1 MRRTQSALFT
11 VVALFVLGFAAL
23 PALAQD
29 KADSQPLPA
38 VPPPPPEMAPFD
50 ASLEPEVT
58 IKKREG
64 DTIEEHRI
72 HGKLFKIKVTPAH
85 GVPYYLI
92 DRNGDGNFTQ
102 TTMGSADVSV
112 PQWVIGTF

>member
-1 MRRTQSALFT
+1 MRRIQSAL
-11 VVALFVLGFAAL
+11 LQLCLPLVLACAAL
-23 PALAQD
+23 PACAQERSD
-29 KADSQPLPA
+29 LQPLPA
-38 VPPPPPEMAPFD
+38 VPPPPPEMAAFD
-50 ASLEPEVT
+50 ENLEPEVT

-72 HGKLFKIKVTPAH
+72 NGKLFKIKVTPAH
-85 GVPYYLI
+85 GVPYTLI